1 MSNIATRN
9 QFTGFKIKKNNLN
22 IDYMEKKIVL
32 KDQKAREEIA
42 QAFNCGLP
50 AVSLAL
56 SYQRNSPTSEKIR
69 QMALAKGGEVWAKT
83 DEQAK
88 PIKELD
94 SKGNVK
100 RVIEK
105 V

>member
-1 MSNIATRN
+1 
-9 QFTGFKIKKNNLN
+9 
-22 IDYMEKKIVL
+22 MEKKIVL

-69 QMALAKGGEVWAKT
+69 QMAIAKGGEVWAKT
-83 DEQAK
+83 DIQAK
-88 PIKELD
+88 PVKELD

>member
-1 MSNIATRN
+1 MFAARN
-9 QFTGFKIKKNNLN
+9 KFTAPKIKKNNLN
-22 IDYMEKKIVL
+22 IDYMEKKIIL

-83 DEQAK
+83 DAQAK